1 MKIIITLINILKSYI
16 QIVSIKRKEV
26 EIVFVYLNHFNRNKY
41 GSNPFL
47 VPFINYCDKNKFKY
61 LLIEETDLK
70 GAFDS
75 YPRNK
80 DAIKLDIVTLFQVL
94 LRKIFKLKS
103 NKYED
108 FYKRELKISKIIKNI
123 FFKKLYT
130 KNIILLAHNNVIL
143 WKELFPN
150 AKIFDYQ
157 HGMIWNGH
165 EGTLEN
171 HIPVPVKTY
180 NNVNTLV
187 YGNGFKNLL
196 MKFDKT
202 KFYTEKNVIPI
213 GHYQSIKQFINR
225 KNTKNILY
233 TIQNVDLNSYNEYY
247 KSIKSILNELKII
260 ANNKGYKIYIKNH
273 PRCSVADSFKDIDHI
288 VITDN
293 LSINELIKQYDLS
306 LHITS
311 KSTTAFDFALES
323 IPTIFIDNY
332 EKRSPTEMFFIQY
345 NYPLE
350 NFKIIKSEEISS
362 LLTKLEDESY
372 YSKCSKKVFSW
383 AEDFYQNFNI
393 SLLKKVLNAK

>member
-1 MKIIITLINILKSYI
+1 MKITNTLKNILQSSFHILSLNKK
-16 QIVSIKRKEV
+16 QV
-26 EIVFVYLNHFNRNKY
+26 EIIFVYLNHFNRNKD

-47 VPFINYCDKNKFKY
+47 FPFINYCNKNNLKY

-70 GAFDS
+70 GAFNS

-80 DAIKLDIVTLFQVL
+80 DAIKLDIVTLIQIL

-103 NKYED
+103 NKYQD
-108 FYKRELKISKIIKNI
+108 YHTRELKISKIIKSI
-123 FFKKLYT
+123 FFRKLHT
-130 KNIILLAHNNVIL
+130 KNIILLAHNNAIL
-143 WKELFPN
+143 WNEIFPN

-165 EGTLEN
+165 GGTLEN
-171 HIPVPVKTY
+171 YIPDPIKTY
-180 NNVNTLV
+180 NNIHTLV

-196 MKFDKT
+196 LNFDKT

-233 TIQNVDLNSYNEYY
+233 TIQNVDLDSYNEYY
-247 KSIKSILNELKII
+247 KSIKNILRKLK
-260 ANNKGYKIYIKNH
+260 NLDKNKEYKIYIKNH
-273 PRCSVADSFKDIDHI
+273 PRCSEVDLFKDKNHI
-288 VITDN
+288 FITDS
-293 LSINELIKQYDLS
+293 LPISKLIEKYDLS

-323 IPTIFIDNY
+323 IPTIFIDKY
-332 EKRSPTEMFFIQY
+332 EKRSPKEMFFNQY

-350 NFKIIKSEEISS
+350 NFRITKSEEISS
-362 LLTKLEDESY
+362 LITILEDEKY
-372 YSKCSKKVFSW
+372 YSECSQEVYAW
-383 AEDFYQNFNI
+383 VNDFYQEFNYN
-393 SLLKKVLNAK
+393 LLQKVLNEK